1 MTLNFT
7 VWKLTGEDSPNL
19 QTYYCSDILCQ
30 IDAVICMHFIYA
42 PSLIRVVHIRDSSNK
57 QRIHHGQDEDTI
69 FPNFTANKSLVS
81 RRLAFV
87 LNPWDDWCYL
97 KRGASVQLI
106 QWMGQQ
112 VFSTT
117 LGEILSWFLLY
128 DPIKWRKN
136 IRKKDKV
143 LYHYLKITFFI
154 MSKSI
159 FHPEIS
165 VKIMIFPCGGASA
178 REIPFS
184 HTVAYVVHLKKKK
197 THPKV
202 KTRNPIPAAP
212 HSFAGIGGSH
222 VHWPSELAA
231 ASQPPVIGTDPR
243 TRGTKAGE
251 ALGSMRLGAEPAATQ
266 AHLYHSRPSPWL
278 IDPPPRVLRSL
289 GSKKM
294 RERGRRSDGICAI
307 GDQANHRLI
316 SPQPSSMPPLP
327 EPFGWAL
334 VDAAP
339 TVARAHHRSCR
350 PSSPPTRVES

>member
-159 FHPEIS
+159 FHPEMS

-184 HTVAYVVHLKKKK
+184 HAVAYVVHLKIKKNK
-197 THPKV
+197 TNPKV
-202 KTRNPIPAAP
+202 ETRNPIPAAP

-231 ASQPPVIGTDPR
+231 AS
-243 TRGTKAGE
+243 
-251 ALGSMRLGAEPAATQ
+251 
-266 AHLYHSRPSPWL
+266 
-278 IDPPPRVLRSL
+278 
-289 GSKKM
+289 
-294 RERGRRSDGICAI
+294 
-307 GDQANHRLI
+307 
-316 SPQPSSMPPLP
+316 
-327 EPFGWAL
+327 
-334 VDAAP
+334 
-339 TVARAHHRSCR
+339 
-350 PSSPPTRVES
+350 